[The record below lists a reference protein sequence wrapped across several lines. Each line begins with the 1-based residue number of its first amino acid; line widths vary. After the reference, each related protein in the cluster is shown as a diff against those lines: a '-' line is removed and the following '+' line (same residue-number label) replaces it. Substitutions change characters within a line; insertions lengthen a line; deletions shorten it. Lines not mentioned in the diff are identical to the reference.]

1 MKVRL
6 HDVHLAIIYILSTC
20 VLIEWSIQLIAPFN
34 ALRIV
39 SELNGL
45 IILSDPRL
53 QSSHYIFRI
62 LAIIVDQG
70 INFATVVQ
78 IIQPLLSMSS
88 FLTLGIIMI
97 TLFHPSETFQK
108 TRVSFAWLLGIY
120 SVLILLISASISFAF
135 IASSPSQV
143 LLSVNRAGAMGV
155 FGGIGLCVLS
165 IIFIS
170 SSLVSGVRQKSSKS
184 V

>member
-1 MKVRL
+1 MKLRL
-6 HDVHLAIIYILSTC
+6 NDIHLAIIYILSTC

-34 ALRIV
+34 ALRLV

-53 QSSHYIFRI
+53 QTSHFIFRI
-62 LAIIVDQG
+62 LALVVDQG
-70 INFATVVQ
+70 INFATFVQ
-78 IIQPLLSMSS
+78 IVQPLLNMSS
-88 FLTLGIIMI
+88 LLTVGIITI
-97 TLFHPSETFQK
+97 TLFHPSETFQNA
-108 TRVSFAWLLGIY
+108 RMSFVWLLGIY
-120 SVLILLISASISFAF
+120 FALILLISASISFAF
-135 IASSPSQV
+135 FASSPAQV

-155 FGGIGLCVLS
+155 FGGIGLCVISL
-165 IIFIS
+165 FIMS